1 MVGVGVGLRKKR
13 RREEKKGEGIEEKG
27 RELLLFIPTPPPPP
41 PPPPHF
47 PLGYLDGRLI
57 EVTTIEEPSLGRPK
71 SGRGR
76 LIEVAA

>member
-1 MVGVGVGLRKKR
+1 MVGVGAGVGLRKKR

-27 RELLLFIPTPPPPP
+27 RELLLFLTSPPP

-47 PLGYLDGRLI
+47 PLGHLHGRLI

-71 SGRGR
+71 SGRDR